1 MDDKDNKD
9 KNSTFT
15 SAMDDLKGLLDKE
28 GITLNPQ
35 QSSVPESPEIPV
47 HDVPDIELKDMT
59 ETTDN
64 ELTNTVDAPDFTA
77 SITGPE
83 HLHEFEHS
91 ESDHFQYQEL
101 KEKLQIHLT
110 LQIEKSVEELRL
122 KLLSSINS
130 EIDNLFK
137 K

>member
-9 KNSTFT
+9 ESNTFT

-28 GITLNPQ
+28 GININSQ
-35 QSSVPESPEIPV
+35 QSSDPESPEIPA
-47 HDVPDIELKDMT
+47 PDDLDINIKDIP
-59 ETTDN
+59 ENTDN
-64 ELTNTVDAPDFTA
+64 ELINNIDVPGFTD
-77 SITGPE
+77 SIAEPE
-83 HLHEFEHS
+83 HLHEVERS
-91 ESDHFQYQEL
+91 KSDHFQYQEL
-101 KEKLQIHLT
+101 KEKLQTHLT
-110 LQIEKSVEELRL
+110 LQIEKAIEELRL

>member
-1 MDDKDNKD
+1 MDDKDNKNSKD
-9 KNSTFT
+9 KSSTFT

-28 GITLNPQ
+28 GIKIDSQ
-35 QSSVPESPEIPV
+35 QSSDPESPEIPV
-47 HDVPDIELKDMT
+47 HDDELINNFAT
-59 ETTDN
+59 
-64 ELTNTVDAPDFTA
+64 PDFTDSIA
-77 SITGPE
+77 EREAKAQSITEPE
-83 HLHEFEHS
+83 HLNEVERS
-91 ESDHFQYQEL
+91 ESDPFQYQEL